1 MLYIIYN
8 EKQKNMIFG
17 VEKQMQGYLLFNV
30 LSDIDIRRYYTT
42 GMVSLPSVM
51 FMSSCV
57 SPSVVTRS
65 SDVSAT

>member
-1 MLYIIYN
+1 M
-8 EKQKNMIFG
+8 KNKKSRIFG

-30 LSDIDIRRYYTT
+30 LSDIDIRRYYTI

-57 SPSVVTRS
+57 SSSVVTRS